1 MTPSRQRRSI
11 TFFGPEWFSGA
22 TSLSREFTSKTKIAF
37 SESHRISIILS
48 RVKFR
53 APIDEGTEQ
62 IVVLQDKTVT
72 SDGLA
77 VDWIYNHIYFT
88 DTRKYTIE
96 IMNFDGNMGRVLI
109 QDDLEIPR
117 AIALDPLDG
126 WMYWS
131 DWGQSPRIER
141 AGMDGSHREAIVAF
155 DVKWPNGLT
164 LDLARK
170 RVYWVG

>member
-1 MTPSRQRRSI
+1 MSS
-11 TFFGPEWFSGA
+11 GPAWFSGA
-22 TSLSREFTSKTKIAF
+22 TSLSSEFTSKRHRHA
-37 SESHRISIILS
+37 SEIRFVRKNLTLSIILS
-48 RVKFR
+48 R

-96 IMNFDGNMGRVLI
+96 IMNFDGNMGKVLI
-109 QDDLEIPR
+109 KDDLEIPR
-117 AIALDPLDG
+117 AISLDPLDG

-131 DWGQSPRIER
+131 DWGSSPRIER
-141 AGMDGSHREAIVAF
+141 AGMDGTHRQTIVSY

-170 RVYWVG
+170 RVYWVNQLLL

>member
-1 MTPSRQRRSI
+1 MNGNSI
-11 TFFGPEWFSGA
+11 TLR
-22 TSLSREFTSKTKIAF
+22 TSNFQLSS
-37 SESHRISIILS
+37 L
-48 RVKFR
+48 R

-88 DTRKYTIE
+88 DTRRYTIE
-96 IMNFDGNMGRVLI
+96 IMNFDGNMGKVLI
-109 QDDLEIPR
+109 KDDLEIPR

-126 WMYWS
+126 WMFWT
-131 DWGQSPRIER
+131 DWGASPRIER
-141 AGMDGSHREAIVAF
+141 AGMDGSHRETVVSY

-164 LDLARK
+164 LDLVQK
-170 RVYWVG
+170 RVYWVN